1 MIKPQE
7 MRPKHS
13 RHYIFTLSYAYDRK
27 TRVTFPDG
35 THEDVEYNL
44 FEVAKS
50 WDRQGRGGTDRNGTQ
65 IRAKM
70 DGFRVGGK
78 KGAKG

>member
-1 MIKPQE
+1 M
-7 MRPKHS
+7 
-13 RHYIFTLSYAYDRK
+13 

-50 WDRQGRGGTDRNGTQ
+50 WDRQGRLSEEEAVQRLVQVAASWWEG
-65 IRAKM
+65 
-70 DGFRVGGK
+70 
-78 KGAKG
+78 